1 MSSSGK
7 EQSKELELLSET
19 KANNET
25 KKMEFEDFFKRGKY
39 TYILCGLLQFMIL
52 FQNGNMIYMT
62 FAGLP
67 PKITSC
73 GVQDFTG
80 PEWNNEKACAYINNV
95 KESKNCTPTT
105 VGDFDSINREWK
117 YYCGKDVLAV
127 KSSTSFQMFGIIIGS
142 IAGGQL
148 SDLYGRKKVMFI
160 SLLFCIAFVILS
172 SFAQDLTQLT
182 VIRAVVQFFNGMIV
196 TINGV
201 FIVENVPKNDRIWIY
216 NVFTWSPNTVLF
228 AIVAYFSGEW
238 RLLARV
244 TAILSIPAA
253 ILTFVSAESPRWLI
267 QKGKIQE
274 AKKELKKICKINGR
288 DIGDDV
294 INEFVDSEHE
304 KNTKNDK
311 GVKTKYSFYHL
322 FYTWKFTAY
331 SIILA
336 TTFFVASLGNYGTMF
351 NMEKLSG
358 SVYTN
363 SILMGSLRYV
373 LNLVVA
379 FSDTR
384 VPKLGRRHILSSSCY
399 AIGSA
404 ALLIVIIYA
413 FNMKESLEVGVRIL
427 QILLVAFTSQLYV
440 TSGIVS
446 AELFPTQVRNLSY
459 STLQTCSRIGVF
471 IAPYLFVLS
480 KIFDSAPYATL
491 ALITFAVGTSYIF
504 CIPETKGHP
513 LKNEMPGPEECI
525 CNKRKKRPILKG
537 PEDEAA
543 EQILN
548 DETKNTTTIT
558 K

>member
-1 MSSSGK
+1 MSSDTKSK
-7 EQSKELELLSET
+7 EQSKELELLT
-19 KANNET
+19 
-25 KKMEFEDFFKRGKY
+25 EDFFKRGKY

-67 PKITSC
+67 PRITSC
-73 GVQDFTG
+73 GMTNFST
-80 PEWNNEKACAYINNV
+80 PEWNNKKICDFITNTQ
-95 KESKNCTPTT
+95 ESRNCTPVTE
-105 VGDFDSINREWK
+105 GDFDSVNREWK
-117 YYCGKDVLAV
+117 YYCGKDALAV
-127 KSSTSFQMFGIIIGS
+127 KSSTSGQMFGIIIGS

-160 SLLFCIAFVILS
+160 SLIFCITFVILS

-182 VIRAVVQFFNGMIV
+182 IIRGFVQFFN
-196 TINGV
+196 
-201 FIVENVPKNDRIWIY
+201 ENVPKNDRIWIY

-238 RLLARV
+238 RTLARV
-244 TAILSIPAA
+244 TAILSIPAV

-267 QKGKIQE
+267 QKGKIE
-274 AKKELKKICKINGR
+274 AAKSELKKICKINGR
-288 DIGDDV
+288 NIGDDA
-294 INEFVDSEHE
+294 IKEFVDSEHE
-304 KNTKNDK
+304 KNTKN
-311 GVKTKYSFYHL
+311 TKSANTRYSFYHL
-322 FYTWKFTAY
+322 FYTWNFTAY

-363 SILMGSLRYV
+363 SILMGSLRYL
-373 LNLVVA
+373 LNLIVA
-379 FSDTR
+379 FADTR
-384 VPKLGRRHILSSSCY
+384 LLWLGRRHILSSSCY

-404 ALLIVIIYA
+404 ALLIVLIFA
-413 FNMKESLEVGVRIL
+413 LNMKVSLELGLRIL

-471 IAPYLFVLS
+471 LAPYLFVLS
-480 KIFDSAPYATL
+480 ALFDSAPYVTL
-491 ALITFAVGTSYIF
+491 AVITIAVGTSYIF
-504 CIPETKGHP
+504 FIPETKGQP
-513 LKNEMPGPEECI
+513 LKNEMPGPEERI
-525 CNKRKKRPILKG
+525 CSKAKKRQILKG

-543 EQILN
+543 EKILSG
-548 DETKNTTTIT
+548 ETNNTTTT
-558 K
+558 SK

>member
-1 MSSSGK
+1 
-7 EQSKELELLSET
+7 
-19 KANNET
+19 
-25 KKMEFEDFFKRGKY
+25 
-39 TYILCGLLQFMIL
+39 MIL

-67 PKITSC
+67 PRITSC
-73 GVQDFTG
+73 GVKNFTALEWDNKKICDFITN
-80 PEWNNEKACAYINNV
+80 P
-95 KESKNCTPTT
+95 KESRNCTPTT
-105 VGDFDSINREWK
+105 EGDFLSVNREWN
-117 YYCGKDVLAV
+117 YYCGKDALAV
-127 KSSTSFQMFGIIIGS
+127 KSSTSSQMFGIIIGS

-160 SLLFCIAFVILS
+160 SLLLCITFVIIS

-182 VIRAVVQFFNGMIV
+182 IIRGFVQFFN
-196 TINGV
+196 
-201 FIVENVPKNDRIWIY
+201 ENVPKNDRIWIY

-238 RLLARV
+238 RMLARV
-244 TAILSIPAA
+244 TAILSIPAV

-267 QKGKIQE
+267 QKGRIE
-274 AKKELKKICKINGR
+274 AAKAEIKKICKINGR
-288 DIGDDV
+288 DIGEDV

-304 KNTKNDK
+304 KNSSKGKSATKR
-311 GVKTKYSFYHL
+311 YSFYHL
-322 FYTWKFTAY
+322 FYTWKFTTY

-363 SILMGSLRYV
+363 SILMGSLRYL

-379 FSDTR
+379 FADTR
-384 VPKLGRRHILSSSCY
+384 FLWLGRRHILSSSCY

-404 ALLIVIIYA
+404 ALLIVLIISL
-413 FNMKESLEVGVRIL
+413 NMKESLELGLRIL
-427 QILLVAFTSQLYV
+427 QILVVAFTSQLYV

-471 IAPYLFVLS
+471 LAPYLFVLS
-480 KIFDSAPYATL
+480 AIFDSAPYVTL
-491 ALITFAVGTSYIF
+491 AIITLAVGTSYILF
-504 CIPETKGHP
+504 IPETKGHP
-513 LKNEMPGPEECI
+513 LKNEMPGPEERI
-525 CNKRKKRPILKG
+525 CSKTKKRPILKG

-543 EQILN
+543 ERILTGEGN
-548 DETKNTTTIT
+548 DTTTT
-558 K
+558 TNK